1 MCLYIRQD
9 TMVVSDHP
17 VTCWKLVEVLPG
29 YSGDVIVTPYAYRKL
44 PKTVLSG
51 KSLFKETKKSIS
63 ERPSKSWIASTVED
77 RGSVEISYGFIHTLK
92 PLSLESAESDM
103 DLMAKEILFLTG
115 AYHDGFDYYMG
126 GTESAALGVRNQ
138 PVIKAIRLYECEIP
152 AGTPYFEGGCALH
165 NSIDIATMTF
175 RTFGSYA
182 SDAIRFTG
190 KFTEFKLEQGITYES
205 QFRKFSNVLRDLA
218 KGKTSHVPRND

>member
-1 MCLYIRQD
+1 MCLHIKQD

-17 VTCWKLVEVLPG
+17 VICWKLVEVLPG
-29 YSGDVIVTPYAYRKL
+29 YNGDVIVTPYAYRKL

-63 ERPSKSWIASTVED
+63 ERPSKSWLTNVTED
-77 RGSVEISYGFIHTLK
+77 GGSAEISYGFIHSLK
-92 PLSLESAESDM
+92 PLSPESAEGDVG
-103 DLMAKEILFLTG
+103 LVAKEILFLTG
-115 AYHDGFDYYMG
+115 AYHSGIDYYM
-126 GTESAALGVRNQ
+126 SGVECNAVGVKDQ

-152 AGTPYFEGGCALH
+152 AGTPYFEGSCALH
-165 NSIDIATMTF
+165 SSISAAMRF
-175 RTFGSYA
+175 RLFGSYA

-205 QFRKFSNVLRDLA
+205 QFIKFSNVLRDLV
-218 KGKTSHVPRND
+218 KGNKPCA

>member
-1 MCLYIRQD
+1 MCLHIKQD

-29 YSGDVIVTPYAYRKL
+29 YNGDVVVTPYAYRKL

-51 KSLFKETKKSIS
+51 KSLFKETKKTIN
-63 ERPSKSWIASTVED
+63 ERPSKNWLANAIENDDSA
-77 RGSVEISYGFIHTLK
+77 EISYGFIHTLK
-92 PLSLESAESDM
+92 PLSSKSSEGDV
-103 DLMAKEILFLTG
+103 DLIAKEILFLTG
-115 AYHDGFDYYMG
+115 AHHGGIDYYMG
-126 GTESAALGVRNQ
+126 TTECIAAGVKCQ

-152 AGTPYFEGGCALH
+152 AGTPYFEGGCTLH
-165 NSIDIATMTF
+165 NSIGIETMMF

-190 KFTEFKLEQGITYES
+190 KFVEFKLEQGNTYGLHIL
-205 QFRKFSNVLRDLA
+205 KFSNVLRDLV
-218 KGKTSHVPRND
+218 KGNVPCV